1 MSVVSKSR
9 AGAARTLT
17 LMALVL
23 WMGLPVGGQW
33 QKKPFQEWTR
43 DEARKILRK
52 SPWGKSHLFV
62 IPARDGYDR
71 DLRSE
76 RAAWPGLDPQ
86 GPPRPDP
93 IRRRGTAP
101 GPPVPTIPWT
111 TRVTPSIWESLVVT
125 GRSGNLWRPAER
137 YRVFWYSSLR
147 VRQAIGRLR
156 QLRGLDLKEQMQA
169 LYGQSRHH
177 HIIAVAGSVSR
188 FYRRATL
195 EEIQG
200 KTFLLSGKR
209 KPKKIDPVQ
218 FVGPETLRFPMA
230 LFLFPRVTEAGRSL
244 EPSDGEARFISQ
256 QGPLKVKTSFKLK
269 KMMTGGKLDL

>member
-1 MSVVSKSR
+1 MSVTKRGR
-9 AGAARTLT
+9 AGVARPLILT
-17 LMALVL
+17 VLAFWLVL
-23 WMGLPVGGQW
+23 PAGGQW

-43 DEARKILRK
+43 EEARKVLRK

-62 IPARDGYDR
+62 IPSGDGYER

-76 RAAWPGLDPQ
+76 RAARPGLDPQ
-86 GPPRPDP
+86 GPPDP
-93 IRRRGTAP
+93 T
-101 GPPVPTIPWT
+101 
-111 TRVTPSIWESLVVT
+111 
-125 GRSGNLWRPAER
+125 RSGDVDQRLASRSDNPLDDPRNSINQGESHGSSESSGQWRAAER

-147 VRQAIGRLR
+147 ARQAIGRLR

-169 LYGQSRHH
+169 LHRQSRRH
-177 HIIAVAGSVSR
+177 HIIAVTGSVSR

-195 EEIQG
+195 EEIRG

-209 KPKKIDPVQ
+209 RPKKIDPVQ

-230 LFLFPRVTEAGRSL
+230 LFLFPRITEAGRSVDL
-244 EPSDGEARFISQ
+244 RDGEARFISQ

-269 KMMTGGKLDL
+269 KMMTDGKLDL

>member
-17 LMALVL
+17 LMALSL
-23 WMGLPVGGQW
+23 WLILPVGGQW

-71 DLRSE
+71 DLRSD

-86 GPPRPDP
+86 GPPDQTRSGDVEQRQASRSDNPLDDP
-93 IRRRGTAP
+93 RNSINLGESRGD
-101 GPPVPTIPWT
+101 
-111 TRVTPSIWESLVVT
+111 
-125 GRSGNLWRPAER
+125 GRSGDLWRPAER

-147 VRQAIGRLR
+147 ARQAIGRLR

-244 EPSDGEARFISQ
+244 ELSDGEARFISQ

>member
-1 MSVVSKSR
+1 MSDLHKGR
-9 AGAARTLT
+9 AGTARLPI
-17 LMALVL
+17 LMVLGLWLVL
-23 WMGLPVGGQW
+23 PAGGQW

-43 DEARKILRK
+43 EEARKVLRK

-62 IPARDGYDR
+62 IPSGDGYER

-76 RAAWPGLDPQ
+76 RAAWPGLDTQ
-86 GPPRPDP
+86 GPPDP
-93 IRRRGTAP
+93 T
-101 GPPVPTIPWT
+101 
-111 TRVTPSIWESLVVT
+111 
-125 GRSGNLWRPAER
+125 RSGDVDQRLASRSDNPLDDPRNSISQGESRGGGESGGQRRAAER

-147 VRQAIGRLR
+147 ARQAIGRLR

-169 LYGQSRHH
+169 LHRQSRRH
-177 HIIAVAGSVSR
+177 HIIAVTGRVSR

-195 EEIQG
+195 EEIRG

-230 LFLFPRVTEAGRSL
+230 LFLFPRVTEAGRTL
-244 EPSDGEARFISQ
+244 ELRDGEARFISR

-269 KMMTGGKLDL
+269 KMMTDGKLDL

>member
-1 MSVVSKSR
+1 MWVVRKRR

-17 LMALVL
+17 LMALGFWLVL
-23 WMGLPVGGQW
+23 PASGQW
-33 QKKPFQEWTR
+33 QKKVFQEWTR

-52 SPWGKSHLFV
+52 SPWGKSRLFV
-62 IPARDGYDR
+62 IPRGDGYER
-71 DLRSE
+71 DVRRD

-86 GPPRPDP
+86 GPPDP
-93 IRRRGTAP
+93 TRSGDLEQRQASRSDNPLDDPRNSIRRGESRG
-101 GPPVPTIPWT
+101 
-111 TRVTPSIWESLVVT
+111 
-125 GRSGNLWRPAER
+125 SGGSGDPRRLAER

-156 QLRGLDLKEQMQA
+156 QLRGMDLREQMQA
-169 LYGQSRHH
+169 LHGQSRRH

-195 EEIQG
+195 EEIRG

-230 LFLFPRVTEAGRSL
+230 LFQFPRVTEAGRSL
-244 EPSDGEARFISQ
+244 ELGDGEARFISR

>member
-1 MSVVSKSR
+1 MSVASKSR
-9 AGAARTLT
+9 AGTAGTLT
-17 LMALVL
+17 VTALGLWLVL
-23 WMGLPVGGQW
+23 PAGGQW

-43 DEARKILRK
+43 EEARKVLRK

-62 IPARDGYDR
+62 IPSGDGYER

-76 RAAWPGLDPQ
+76 RAAWPSLDSQ
-86 GPPRPDP
+86 GPPDP
-93 IRRRGTAP
+93 T
-101 GPPVPTIPWT
+101 
-111 TRVTPSIWESLVVT
+111 
-125 GRSGNLWRPAER
+125 RSGNVDQRLASRSDDPLDDPRNSIRQGESRDAGARRAAER
-137 YRVFWYSSLR
+137 YRVFWYSALR
-147 VRQAIGRLR
+147 VRQSIGRLR

-169 LYGQSRHH
+169 LHGQSRRH

-230 LFLFPRVTEAGRSL
+230 LFLFPRVTEAGQSVELR
-244 EPSDGEARFISQ
+244 DGQARFISH

-269 KMMTGGKLDL
+269 KMKTDGKLDL

>member
-1 MSVVSKSR
+1 MSILINR
-9 AGAARTLT
+9 RCGAASAVT
-17 LMALVL
+17 LMVLGLWLVP
-23 WMGLPVGGQW
+23 PVGGQW

-43 DEARKILRK
+43 EEARKVLRK

-62 IPARDGYDR
+62 IPRGDGYER
-71 DLRSE
+71 DVQRD

-86 GPPRPDP
+86 GPPDP
-93 IRRRGTAP
+93 T
-101 GPPVPTIPWT
+101 
-111 TRVTPSIWESLVVT
+111 
-125 GRSGNLWRPAER
+125 RSGDLEQRQSSRSDDPLDNPRNSITLGESPGNGGGGSLRRAAER

-156 QLRGLDLKEQMQA
+156 QLRGLDLREQMQA
-169 LYGQSRHH
+169 LHGQSRRH
-177 HIIAVAGSVSR
+177 HIIGVAGSVSR

-230 LFLFPRVTEAGRSL
+230 LFLFPRVTEAGRTL
-244 EPSDGEARFISQ
+244 ELRDGEARFISR

-269 KMMTGGKLDL
+269 KMKTDGKLDL

>member
-1 MSVVSKSR
+1 MSVMNNGR
-9 AGAARTLT
+9 TGATRTLIV
-17 LMALVL
+17 MALGLLLVL
-23 WMGLPVGGQW
+23 PAGGQW
-33 QKKPFQEWTR
+33 QTKPFQEWTR
-43 DEARKILRK
+43 EEARKVLRK

-62 IPARDGYDR
+62 IPSGDGYER

-86 GPPRPDP
+86 GPPDP
-93 IRRRGTAP
+93 T
-101 GPPVPTIPWT
+101 
-111 TRVTPSIWESLVVT
+111 
-125 GRSGNLWRPAER
+125 RSGDVDQRLASRSDDPLDDPRNSIRQGESRDGGARRAAER

-147 VRQAIGRLR
+147 VRQSIGRLR
-156 QLRGLDLKEQMQA
+156 QLRGLDLQEQMQA
-169 LYGQSRHH
+169 LHGQSRRH

-209 KPKKIDPVQ
+209 KPKKIAPVQ

-230 LFLFPRVTEAGRSL
+230 LFVFPRVTEAGRSVEL
-244 EPSDGEARFISQ
+244 RDGEARFISR

-269 KMMTGGKLDL
+269 KMKTDGKLDL

>member
-1 MSVVSKSR
+1 MWVESKSR
-9 AGAARTLT
+9 VGSVR
-17 LMALVL
+17 ALVL
-23 WMGLPVGGQW
+23 MVLALWLVLPAGGQW

-43 DEARKILRK
+43 EEARKVLRK

-62 IPARDGYDR
+62 IPSGDGYER

-86 GPPRPDP
+86 GPPDP
-93 IRRRGTAP
+93 T
-101 GPPVPTIPWT
+101 
-111 TRVTPSIWESLVVT
+111 
-125 GRSGNLWRPAER
+125 RSGDVDQRLASRSDDLLDDPRNSIKQGESRDIRASGGQRRAAER

-156 QLRGLDLKEQMQA
+156 QLRGLDLKEQMLA
-169 LYGQSRHH
+169 LHGQSRRH

-195 EEIQG
+195 EEIRG

-209 KPKKIDPVQ
+209 KPKKIAPVQ
-218 FVGPETLRFPMA
+218 IVGPETLRFPMA

-244 EPSDGEARFISQ
+244 EPRDGEARFISR

-269 KMMTGGKLDL
+269 KMMTDGKLDL

>member
-1 MSVVSKSR
+1 MSVSNKGC
-9 AGAARTLT
+9 AGAARPLT
-17 LMALVL
+17 LMVLTLWLVL
-23 WMGLPVGGQW
+23 PADGQW
-33 QKKPFQEWTR
+33 RKKPFQEWTR
-43 DEARKILRK
+43 EEARKVLRK
-52 SPWGKSHLFV
+52 SPWGKSHLLV
-62 IPARDGYDR
+62 IPSGDGYER
-71 DLRSE
+71 DLRIE
-76 RAAWPGLDPQ
+76 RAARPGLDPQ
-86 GPPRPDP
+86 GPPDP
-93 IRRRGTAP
+93 T
-101 GPPVPTIPWT
+101 
-111 TRVTPSIWESLVVT
+111 
-125 GRSGNLWRPAER
+125 RSGDIEQRLSSRSDNPLDDPRNSINQGESHGSGESRGQWRAAER

-147 VRQAIGRLR
+147 ARQAIGRLR

-169 LYGQSRHH
+169 LHGQSRRH
-177 HIIAVAGSVSR
+177 HIIAVTGSVSR

-230 LFLFPRVTEAGRSL
+230 LFLFPRVTEAGRTL
-244 EPSDGEARFISQ
+244 ELRDGEARFISQ

>member
-1 MSVVSKSR
+1 MSVKKKGR
-9 AGAARTLT
+9 AGVARPLT
-17 LMALVL
+17 LMVLGLWLVL
-23 WMGLPVGGQW
+23 PAEGQW

-43 DEARKILRK
+43 EEARKVLRK

-62 IPARDGYDR
+62 IPSGDGYER

-86 GPPRPDP
+86 GPPDP
-93 IRRRGTAP
+93 T
-101 GPPVPTIPWT
+101 
-111 TRVTPSIWESLVVT
+111 
-125 GRSGNLWRPAER
+125 RSGDIEQRLSSRSDNPLDDPRNSISQGESRGSGESGGQRRAAER

-147 VRQAIGRLR
+147 ARQAIGRLR

-169 LYGQSRHH
+169 LHGQSRRH
-177 HIIAVAGSVSR
+177 HIIAVTGRVSR

-195 EEIQG
+195 EEIRG

-230 LFLFPRVTEAGRSL
+230 LFLFPRVTEAGRTL
-244 EPSDGEARFISQ
+244 ELRDGEARFISQ

-269 KMMTGGKLDL
+269 KMMTDGKLDL

>member
-1 MSVVSKSR
+1 MSVMNSGRV
-9 AGAARTLT
+9 GVARTL
-17 LMALVL
+17 ALVVLAL
-23 WMGLPVGGQW
+23 WLVLPASGQW

-43 DEARKILRK
+43 EEARKVLRK

-62 IPARDGYDR
+62 IPSGDGYER

-86 GPPRPDP
+86 GPPDQ
-93 IRRRGTAP
+93 T
-101 GPPVPTIPWT
+101 
-111 TRVTPSIWESLVVT
+111 
-125 GRSGNLWRPAER
+125 RSGDIEQRLSSRSDNPLDDPRNSISQGESRGSGDSGGQRRAAER

-147 VRQAIGRLR
+147 ARQAIGRLR

-169 LYGQSRHH
+169 LHGQSRRH
-177 HIIAVAGSVSR
+177 HIIAVVGSVSR
-188 FYRRATL
+188 FYRRVTL

-209 KPKKIDPVQ
+209 KPRKIEPVQ
-218 FVGPETLRFPMA
+218 IVGPETLRFPMA

-244 EPSDGEARFISQ
+244 ELRDGEARFVSR

-269 KMMTGGKLDL
+269 KMMTDGKLDL